1 MTKFIHY
8 TSGLD
13 HITFFFFG
21 RTRRESEK
29 NWSYYFWTVML
40 VNFYF
45 LTVNSVVTMFA
56 NLHFLFHNITRT
68 FDLIGIYL
76 LGVCASVLK
85 KICYENGLVRWPYR
99 KVGYTRMIYCTHLK
113 SEVSLFR
120 SINIIPLRDFIAK

>member
-99 KVGYTRMIYCTHLK
+99 KVGYTRMICCTHLK